1 MTLNPSESPT
11 TTPTASPIP
20 LCTTDASCDYLVSSA
35 CTQGETRSDFSICM
49 FGCSHACPNQNIPCF
64 LYLGQCD
71 VDTGVCSTALIEGCE
86 HGARLERWWNIGGTY
101 GDALE
106 NNSRYPFYPD
116 DTEILGTSL
125 EAPTKIGDNYGQ
137 RLQTFITPPVTCD
150 WNFYIASDDN
160 SVLRLSTDNDP
171 LNKVQVAGVWD
182 WTGPKQWKKYASQ
195 TGTVSLVKGE
205 EYYLEAIHK
214 EGGGGDNLAIG
225 WECIEHGISLD
236 VIGAEYTRLPE
247 IAAQP

>member
-1 MTLNPSESPT
+1 MKVLLQLLLRHRFHYAPQMH
-11 TTPTASPIP
+11 
-20 LCTTDASCDYLVSSA
+20 LVITWYPVLALKVRLDLTFVFVCLDS
-35 CTQGETRSDFSICM
+35 
-49 FGCSHACPNQNIPCF
+49 SHACPNHNIPCF

-125 EAPTKIGDNYGQ
+125 EAPTNIGDNYGQ